1 MWPTQLVDLA
11 TRLAINDHSCVNAA
25 TQWAG
30 IAALNGPQDATKA
43 MVEAFDKRRTVIV
56 DKLNELPGISC
67 TMPKG
72 AFYAFANTS
81 GTGMKSNELQ
91 NRFLDKAG
99 VATVSGTS
107 FGSHGEGYLRFSY
120 AASLDQ
126 IETAM
131 HRIENLLR

>member
-1 MWPTQLVDLA
+1 
-11 TRLAINDHSCVNAA
+11 
-25 TQWAG
+25 
-30 IAALNGPQDATKA
+30 
-43 MVEAFDKRRTVIV
+43 
-56 DKLNELPGISC
+56 
-67 TMPKG
+67 MPKG